1 MKKFLPIFLFVISIN
16 MFGFEAKH
24 FGKYSSFNSIV
35 SNDSLIFIS
44 HSNGLIKYNIF
55 TKQKKIYDVFNSNL
69 QSNQITTLFF
79 DSLENLWISTMSYGI
94 AKMDKFGKITAYKTN
109 KEIIGQFPQ
118 ISSAYKI
125 NENGDIV
132 IISNYND
139 KKLLIQNGEIV
150 GAYDE
155 KINKKNLENLLIRQ
169 RQIPIQ
175 SDKFKDLKNELKF
188 LTHHNIISE
197 NIKTE
202 LTDFKSFMNIYDNF
216 FTFDDNKFYT
226 IDKENDKLKILFETN
241 YKLFS
246 SQVYHIF
253 ENTFLVSVSEDKNTH
268 ELYLIEDNVAK
279 SLGAIDN
286 NFANIRLLD
295 NGQAIIQTVK
305 TAYIL
310 DEELTLIHEI
320 SAMNF
325 NRIASKNGE
334 IYGLNNKTVSKLND
348 NGTTEFVFNIP
359 NENCGIADFFSIK
372 NEWCFVT
379 SDEINIIKDGKVE
392 NKFSFLQESDSDQKY
407 HNFYNIVDACTINDK
422 AFFVFKVE
430 RGELTQSDDN
440 RDRCNIYRRKT
451 VNFTYKTIN
460 TSYSFVSYNNGQ
472 FIEIQDVKQ
481 NWFSSFFKSKK
492 DNISPLIY
500 DEIINCVQYN
510 PIDEQLYFGT
520 QNGIF
525 KGLQTFV
532 KLDKYQSDI
541 KSIKFDSKGKLFCL
555 TETEL
560 LVPESDSLRIITN
573 GTADIWNKPLHN
585 LFIDSNDTVF
595 FNDQKHSKRN
605 IIAGTLNRLKTG
617 NKVFH
622 YWLGNKAILSPRISD
637 IEEDKYNR
645 LWLLSERGITILK
658 P

>member
-1 MKKFLPIFLFVISIN
+1 
-16 MFGFEAKH
+16 
-24 FGKYSSFNSIV
+24 
-35 SNDSLIFIS
+35 
-44 HSNGLIKYNIF
+44 
-55 TKQKKIYDVFNSNL
+55 
-69 QSNQITTLFF
+69 
-79 DSLENLWISTMSYGI
+79 
-94 AKMDKFGKITAYKTN
+94 
-109 KEIIGQFPQ
+109 
-118 ISSAYKI
+118 
-125 NENGDIV
+125 
-132 IISNYND
+132 
-139 KKLLIQNGEIV
+139 
-150 GAYDE
+150 
-155 KINKKNLENLLIRQ
+155 LENLLIRQ

-379 SDEINIIKDGKVE
+379 S
-392 NKFSFLQESDSDQKY
+392 
-407 HNFYNIVDACTINDK
+407 
-422 AFFVFKVE
+422 
-430 RGELTQSDDN
+430 SDDN